1 MEPADCS
8 RNPELPVDAP
18 VNPLFSRVMEFC
30 RLLKRTGFNIT
41 PARIIDG
48 FRALQYVKVRR
59 REDFRVALRV
69 NLTSSHEEEE
79 VFDRLFAEFWRSEKR
94 DKEQEQKLES
104 KSIGADTE
112 FEYRKK
118 PSSSPLQYGR
128 EEILRTKDLCAE
140 WPGESAEMGAVI
152 KDLGRRLATRPS
164 RRLVAGHKGRR
175 IDLRRSLRRNLKH
188 GIDLLELSR
197 ARRKIRKT
205 RVALL
210 CDVSGSMDGYTPF
223 LLRLMFGLQKV
234 CKTSRTVVF
243 STRTTEITKMLQRRT
258 VVEALDEVARLAQDW
273 SGGTDIGGALVYLN
287 RIVLREGTARSTVG
301 VIISDGY
308 DQGNPETVRRE
319 MQALHQRTRSILWI
333 NPLIGTVGFAPVAR
347 GMAAALPYVDY
358 FLPANDMPSLRT
370 LCRTLSKA

>member
-18 VNPLFSRVMEFC
+18 VNSLFSRVMEFC

-48 FRALQYVKVRR
+48 FRGLQYVKVRR

-79 VFDRLFAEFWRSEKR
+79 VFDRLFAEFWRTEKR

-152 KDLGRRLATRPS
+152 KDLARRLATRPS

-175 IDLRRSLRRNLKH
+175 IDLRRSLRRNIKH

-358 FLPANDMPSLRT
+358 FLPANDMPSLRS
-370 LCRTLSKA
+370 LCHTLSKA